1 MNIGEVCS
9 REVYIVRKTEPLL
22 EAAREMRQ
30 RHIGAVIVV
39 EPEGT
44 LVRPIG
50 IVTDRDIVCGLVARE
65 AELRSLSVADV
76 MTSDPLCV
84 SETSDIPEAIER
96 MSSRGVRRAPVV
108 SDSGDLVGIVSLDD
122 LLPVVAEQILALAKL
137 TGEQAKREG
146 VSGKPTPRRGQEV

>member
-22 EAAREMRQ
+22 EAAREMRK
-30 RHIGAVIVV
+30 RHVGAVVVV
-39 EPEGT
+39 EPQGT

-65 AELRSLSVADV
+65 AELRALSVADV
-76 MTSDPLCV
+76 MTSDPLSV

-96 MSSRGVRRAPVV
+96 MNARGVRRAPVV

-122 LLPVVAEQILALAKL
+122 LLPVVAEELLALAKL
-137 TGEQAKREG
+137 TGGQAKRERA
-146 VSGKPTPRRGQEV
+146 SDKPTLQRGQRI